1 MAQTPPS
8 IEKPTS
14 FENVEDVNQRALNDV
29 DFDEEYTYAEQRKII
44 HRIDRRLVTI
54 TGLAYCVSLM
64 DRTNLSMAA
73 IAGMTKELELETGT
87 RYSLIVLMFFVPY
100 VIFQP
105 PMTIITRKLGP
116 TIFLGAIVIS
126 WGVILIGMGFTQ
138 NWQQMLAC
146 RVLLGLLEAGN
157 SIHLDYHDLST
168 NPPQGISPAVYTSCL
183 VGTRD
188 KRFSVFYLIGCVAS
202 ALAGILAF
210 GLMQMHGLHGLGGWR
225 WIFIMEGVITGVIGI
240 LTILFLVDFPDR
252 AHKSWLFL
260 TEKES
265 KFIVRRINRDRSD
278 GDEEPF
284 SLKKFLAPSLD
295 LKIWGFAMI
304 FFSTT
309 TVTYAIAYFLPI
321 ILQAGMGFSVGA
333 AQCLVAPPFGF
344 AGIVMYAGA
353 WVGDKYRVRGLIV
366 IFNALLCII
375 GVPIMGFAKGNA
387 ARYVGVFFAV
397 AGANANIPSVMAYQA
412 NNVRGQ
418 WTRALSSATLVGFG
432 GIGGIVS
439 SLVFRAEDAPNYTP
453 GMYTAIACNLLILL
467 IVGAMSAWFKHC
479 NKLADQGRKV
489 IEGSPDFRYTI

>member
-1 MAQTPPS
+1 MSVPS
-8 IEKPTS
+8 PEKRS
-14 FENVEDVNQRALNDV
+14 LENIEDVNQRALNHV
-29 DFDEEYTYAEQRKII
+29 DYDEEYSYAEQRKII

-73 IAGMTKELELETGT
+73 VAGMTKELHLEVGT

-116 TIFLGAIVIS
+116 TIFLGTIVIS
-126 WGVILIGMGFTQ
+126 WGAILVGMGFTKD
-138 NWQQMLAC
+138 WKQMLAC
-146 RVLLGLLEAGN
+146 RVLLGLLEAGYFPGCVY
-157 SIHLDYHDLST
+157 LLS
-168 NPPQGISPAVYTSCL
+168 SWYTRFD
-183 VGTRD
+183 VQ

-210 GLMQMHGLHGLGGWR
+210 GLMQMHGIEGLGGWR

-240 LTILFLVDFPDR
+240 LTIIFLVDFPDR
-252 AHKSWLFL
+252 AHKSWWFL
-260 TEKES
+260 SEKEAR
-265 KFIVRRINRDRSD
+265 FVVRRINRDRSD

-284 SLKKFLAPSLD
+284 KLKKFLSPCLD
-295 LKIWGFAMI
+295 PKIWAFAMI
-304 FFSTT
+304 FFSST

-321 ILQAGMGFSVGA
+321 ILQQGMGFSVGA
-333 AQCLVAPPFGF
+333 AQCLVAPPFAF
-344 AGIVMYAGA
+344 AGIVMFTGA
-353 WVGDKYRVRGLIV
+353 WVGDRYRIRGPIV
-366 IFNALLCII
+366 VFNSLLALL
-375 GVPIMGFAKGNA
+375 GLPLMGFAKGNA

-412 NNVRGQ
+412 NNIRGQ

-439 SLVFRAEDAPNYTP
+439 SLVFRSQDAPNYRP
-453 GMYTAIACNLLILL
+453 GMWTTIACNILILI
-467 IVGAMSAWFKHC
+467 IVASLSVWFRIC
-479 NKLADQGRKV
+479 NKQADRGTRI
-489 IEGSPDFRYTI
+489 IEGIADFRYTL